1 MNEQSFLNQVNQCM
15 IEYQSD
21 LSSSLS
27 IPMEDI
33 LLMQKGKRYRSL
45 FLYYNPN
52 IYSTELKVRYA
63 SYIELI
69 HTASLLHDDIIDHSN
84 QRRGLPTLNSLY
96 SLSTPISVGFY
107 LFSKSIIFL
116 SKENSVV
123 YSAFCDALKKMSL
136 GQIYEIQNQ
145 HSSFKGYLQIISL
158 KTSPLFALASG
169 IVETNF
175 SIDESQLGYHYGI
188 AFQMIDDV
196 LDYMGDQEVMD
207 KPLHLDIQSDLYT
220 LPIILEKKGV
230 REDQIYLN
238 CRKIIDRTI
247 ETCKRHRSSV
257 YYTKP
262 IQKLVDYST
271 KIRMKKQ

>member
-1 MNEQSFLNQVNQCM
+1 M
-15 IEYQSD
+15 
-21 LSSSLS
+21 
-27 IPMEDI
+27 
-33 LLMQKGKRYRSL
+33 
-45 FLYYNPN
+45 
-52 IYSTELKVRYA
+52 
-63 SYIELI
+63 
-69 HTASLLHDDIIDHSN
+69 
-84 QRRGLPTLNSLY
+84 
-96 SLSTPISVGFY
+96 
-107 LFSKSIIFL
+107 FSKSIIFL
-116 SKENSVV
+116 SKENSAV

-169 IVETNF
+169 IVESNF

-247 ETCKRHRSSV
+247 EICKRHRSSV